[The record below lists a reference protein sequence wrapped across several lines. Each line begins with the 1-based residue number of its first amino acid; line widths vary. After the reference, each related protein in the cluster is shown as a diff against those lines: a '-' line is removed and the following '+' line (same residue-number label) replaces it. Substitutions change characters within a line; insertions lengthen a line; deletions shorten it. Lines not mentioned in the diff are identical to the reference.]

1 MTMTA
6 MNTAATG
13 LEALSVKL
21 DVIANNLANVNTTG
35 FKRSRAN
42 FEDLLY
48 QVRREPGVENSL
60 GNVSPAGIEVGTGVK
75 LSSTQLLTD
84 QGSFQNTGRNLDL
97 AIDGQGFFKVKV
109 FDDMGRNGIGYT
121 RAGNFFVNANGELV
135 LGNRNG
141 FTLEPSITIPEDYTS
156 IAITSDGR
164 VNVTTPGSSAPEEVG
179 QIELARFVNPEG
191 LLARGQNVFVETD
204 ASGPPIEGNPT
215 EDGFGSIVQ
224 GSLEASN
231 VEPVHELVDL
241 IQTQRSFELNS
252 KTIQA
257 SDEMLQIVSQLKRY

>member
-1 MTMTA
+1 MSMTA

-13 LEALSVKL
+13 LQALSVKL

-35 FKRSRAN
+35 FKRSRPN

-60 GNVSPAGIEVGTGVK
+60 GDVTPSGIEVGTGVN
-75 LSSTQLLTD
+75 LSSTQLLFD
-84 QGSFQNTGRNLDL
+84 QGSFEATGRPLDV
-97 AIDGQGFFKVKV
+97 AIDGQGFFEVKV

-121 RAGNFFVNANGELV
+121 RAGNFFTNANGELV

-141 FTLEPSITIPEDYTS
+141 FRIEPSITVPEDYTS

-164 VNVTTPGSSAPEEVG
+164 VNVTTPGGAAPEEVG
-179 QIELARFVNPEG
+179 QIQLARFINPEG

-204 ASGPPIEGNPT
+204 ASGPAMEGNPT
-215 EDGFGSIVQ
+215 EDGLGSLLQ

-231 VEPVHELVDL
+231 VEPVRELVDL

-252 KTIQA
+252 KSIKA
-257 SDEMLQIVSQLKRY
+257 SDEMLQVIAQLRR